1 VIDHDEAPSDEL
13 RMVRAVHGACA
24 VPGLAAPYD
33 TVHYRIYHPARRS
46 GDDTERLTGAV
57 PPDTAAAPWP
67 VILFLPG
74 INIGPEGYRWLALR
88 AADAGFAFV
97 AMALVGETLPGTVGI
112 TPGLDLDAVR
122 PDAYLTRPSGIAIA
136 PLLAALA
143 AQNDTSA
150 PSPGILAGLLDL
162 DRVALCGH
170 SGGGSVALQ
179 NANPEW
185 FPGLKACITYA
196 SHTMASTM
204 LGYEASTVLPLGG
217 DVATLILAGELDGVM
232 ARSADRY
239 AVTDG
244 VSHNPVRRTFDEGVP
259 GGRDDCRFAVVRG
272 AIHTALIHPRDDTTA
287 RGFLDPETGRDGAVV
302 RDSISAAFVAFC
314 RATLR
319 DDATAWEELDLLLKD
334 PDAFSDTA
342 RK

>member
-1 VIDHDEAPSDEL
+1 
-13 RMVRAVHGACA
+13 MVRAVHGACS
-24 VPGLAAPYD
+24 VPPLVAPYD

-57 PPDTAAAPWP
+57 PPDVSDAPWP
-67 VILFLPG
+67 VIIFLPG

-97 AMALVGETLPGTVGI
+97 TMALVGETLPGTVGI

-143 AQNDTSA
+143 RHNDPGDGTTSL
-150 PSPGILAGLLDL
+150 LAGLLDL

-185 FPGLKACITYA
+185 FPGLRACVTYA

-217 DVATLILAGELDGVM
+217 DVATMILAGELDGVM

-239 AVTDG
+239 AVTAG

-259 GGRDDCRFAVVRG
+259 GGRGDCRFAVVRG

-287 RGFLDPETGRDGAVV
+287 RGFLDPESGRNEVAV
-302 RDSISAAFVAFC
+302 RNSIAEVFVAFC

-319 DDATAWEELDLLLKD
+319 NDIGAWAELDLLMKD
-334 PDAFSDTA
+334 ADAFVDPA
-342 RK
+342 QK